1 MLSRTC
7 LIALL
12 LAASASISALATTYV
27 VNPNGTGDFPTIQA
41 AIDAAIDGDII
52 ELTDGTFTGDGNR
65 DIDWGH
71 NTITVRSQ
79 NGDPWA
85 CVIDCQGSAAEPH
98 RGFVCSEEEAY
109 NSLLQGISIINGYAD
124 RGGAILF
131 WEAIQ
136 VENCVFSNNTATDG
150 GAFAVVLGVQDVSVT
165 KCVVLNN
172 VATEDGGGM
181 HCQEGGCN
189 LVMCTFAWN
198 SAGGCGGA
206 VWAGSSNSVLRST
219 NCTFVFNSASNGG
232 GICCDEMSNVIV
244 SSIIAF
250 STLGEAIFCSYPC
263 DLTLTCCDI
272 YGNAGGDWVG
282 CIEDQGEVNDNIS
295 EDPLFCDPDEYDF
308 TIHSDSPCAPF
319 SPPNEEC
326 DLIGAHPVGCPPT
339 AAEHTTWG
347 RIKTFY
353 RE

>member
-41 AIDAAIDGDII
+41 AIDGAIDGDII
-52 ELTDGTFTGDGNR
+52 EFTDGTFTGDGNR

-79 NGDPWA
+79 SGNALA

-98 RGFVCSEEEAY
+98 RGFICSEEEAY

-150 GAFAVVLGVQDVSVT
+150 GAFAG
-165 KCVVLNN
+165 
-172 VATEDGGGM
+172 
-181 HCQEGGCN
+181 
-189 LVMCTFAWN
+189 
-198 SAGGCGGA
+198 
-206 VWAGSSNSVLRST
+206 
-219 NCTFVFNSASNGG
+219 
-232 GICCDEMSNVIV
+232 V
-244 SSIIAF
+244 SSAVPDVC
-250 STLGEAIFCSYPC
+250 SRFC
-263 DLTLTCCDI
+263 
-272 YGNAGGDWVG
+272 
-282 CIEDQGEVNDNIS
+282 
-295 EDPLFCDPDEYDF
+295 
-308 TIHSDSPCAPF
+308 
-319 SPPNEEC
+319 
-326 DLIGAHPVGCPPT
+326 LIGVMGGRWNGEMWSRSSDRGNPGC
-339 AAEHTTWG
+339 WL
-347 RIKTFY
+347 R
-353 RE
+353 